1 MPSFGAEE
9 SCVQYPLIGY
19 VTEPEIGWTFVS
31 KEAAVERRGGQEGS
45 FFYDLLGDKLLALN
59 RGILDKERVAQVM
72 QRMQNVR
79 PSIEGNAAI
88 LSFLRGEQTI
98 YHPTQNRELN
108 FDVIDF
114 ENMHNNDFDVTC
126 EWTYTNGRYTN
137 RVDIVFLINGVPVI
151 VVETKAAHKLDGVA
165 EGMDQIRRYHL
176 ETPELMTQ
184 PQIFDV
190 PNLLDWFYGVTW
202 NTDRKNL
209 FNWKDEQPGNYEH
222 KVKAFFNRER
232 ILRFIKDYILFV
244 KKDDD
249 LKKFILRQHQ
259 TRAIEK
265 VVERALDKEKHRG
278 LVWHTQG
285 SGKTFTMIAS
295 AEQLIHRPELE
306 KPTVLMLVDRNEL
319 ESQLFQNLSAY
330 GFGGMVVA
338 ERKTHL
344 RELLKSGHRGLI
356 VSMIHKFEGMS
367 ANINTASNIIVL
379 IDEAHRTTAGDL
391 GNYLMSALPNA
402 TYIGFTGTPI
412 DKTAKGSGTFKVF
425 GTDDVN
431 GYLDKYSMRESIPDG
446 TTLRLNYTIAPNDM
460 LVDQETL
467 EKEFLCLAEAE
478 GMSDIEELNK
488 ILERAVTLKTQLKA
502 KDRVEKVAAFV
513 AEHFTSTIEPMGFK
527 AFLVGV
533 DREACVLYKKELDK
547 YLLPEYSVVVYSKA
561 HNDREHL
568 KEFYLAEDA
577 EKKVRKEFAKKS
589 TIPKI
594 LIVTEKLLTGY
605 DAPILYCMYLDKPMR
620 DHVLLQTI
628 ARVNRPYED
637 SDGLKKPAGFILD
650 FVGIFDKLQ
659 RALAFD
665 SDEVASVINDL
676 ALLKDTF
683 AKMIQEQAGEY
694 LNLIPKGKA
703 TDKDCEKA
711 IEYFDDKE
719 RRIGFFK
726 FFRQIES
733 LYEIISPDAFLR
745 PYIDDYNRLLR
756 LYCIIRNA
764 FTKRVY
770 VDKEFMA
777 KTAML
782 VREHVTTDSVDAPL
796 PVQKIDEQTLE
807 ALKASQSSDTVKVIN
822 LIKTITATVDDEEDE
837 IPVLGSIGDKAESI
851 AELYDNRQ
859 ISTQDALMQLEA
871 LVTEYNN
878 LKREWQKKGMATH
891 TFNIYWAIHREG
903 LDNAEGLAVKVN
915 EEFERYGHYRDNK
928 DEQMDLR
935 RNLYKLLMKPVG
947 KDKIKE
953 FTDHLMKI
961 RKG

>member
-1 MPSFGAEE
+1 MPSFGAEG
-9 SCVQYPLIGY
+9 SCVQNPLIGY
-19 VTEPEIGWTFVS
+19 VTEPEIKWTYVPT
-31 KEAAVERRGGQEGS
+31 KEALARRGNETGCFFNEILGS
-45 FFYDLLGDKLLALN
+45 ALLELN
-59 RGILDKERVAQVM
+59 KEILDEEQAIQIIR
-72 QRMQNVR
+72 RMHNAR
-79 PSIEGNAAI
+79 PSIEGNAEI
-88 LSFLRGEQTI
+88 LSFLRGEQSF
-98 YHPTQNRELN
+98 YHPTHKRELN
-108 FDVIDF
+108 FNLINF
-114 ENMHNNDFDVTC
+114 ECPDENRFEVTD
-126 EWTYTNGRYTN
+126 EWSYTNGKYKN
-137 RVDIVFLINGVPVI
+137 RGDIVFLINGVPII
-151 VVETKAAHKLDGVA
+151 VVETKAAHKIDGIA
-165 EGMDQIRRYHL
+165 EGMEQIRRYHN

-190 PNLLDWFYGVTW
+190 PNLLDWYYGVTW
-202 NTDRKNL
+202 STDRKNL
-209 FNWKDEQPGNYEH
+209 FNWKDEQPGNYER

-259 TRAIEK
+259 TRAVEK
-265 VVERALDKEKHRG
+265 VVERAIDKEKHRG

-285 SGKTFTMIAS
+285 SGKTFTMISA
-295 AEQLIHRPELE
+295 AEQLIHHPELG

-319 ESQLFQNLSAY
+319 ETQLFQNLDAY
-330 GFGGMVVA
+330 GFGGIVVA
-338 ERKTHL
+338 DRKTHL
-344 RELLKSGHRGLI
+344 QDLLKSGHRGLI
-356 VSMIHKFEGMS
+356 VSMIHKFEGMPE
-367 ANINTASNIIVL
+367 NINTDENIVAL
-379 IDEAHRTTAGDL
+379 IDESHRTTNGDL
-391 GNYLMSALPNA
+391 GNYLMAALPNA

-412 DKTAKGSGTFKVF
+412 DKTAKGSGTFKIF
-425 GTDDVN
+425 GIDDEK
-431 GYLDKYSMRESIPDG
+431 GYLDKYSMAESIEDG

-460 LVDQETL
+460 LVDQEIL
-467 EKEFLCLAEAE
+467 EKEFLSLAETE
-478 GMSDIEELNK
+478 GISDIDELNK

-502 KDRVEKVAAFV
+502 HERVEKVAAFV

-533 DREACVLYKKELDK
+533 DREACALYKKELDK
-547 YLLPEYSVVVYSKA
+547 YLPPEYSTVVYSEA

-568 KEFYLAEDA
+568 KEFYLTPNA
-577 EKKVRKEFAKKS
+577 EKIVRKEFAKKS

-637 SDGLKKPAGFILD
+637 SEGLLKPAGFVLD

-665 SDEVASVINDL
+665 SDEVTSVINDI

-683 AKMIQEQAGEY
+683 ALQMKSQAVEY

-703 TDKDCEKA
+703 TDKDCERA

-719 RRIGFFK
+719 RRTTFFK
-726 FFRQIES
+726 FFKQIES

-745 PYIDDYNRLLR
+745 PYIDDYNCLVLL
-756 LYCIIRNA
+756 YKIIRNK

-770 VDKEFMA
+770 ADKEFMA

-782 VREHVTTDSVDAPL
+782 VREHVSTNSVDAPL
-796 PVQKIDEQTLE
+796 PVQKIDEHTLE

-822 LIKTITATVDDEEDE
+822 LIKTISTTVDDEIDE
-837 IPVLGSIGDKAESI
+837 IPVLVSIGGKAEVI
-851 AELYDNRQ
+851 AELYENRQ
-859 ISTQDALMQLEA
+859 ISTQDALLRLET
-871 LVTEYNN
+871 LVSEFNN
-878 LKREWQKKGMATH
+878 LKSEWKSKGMPAY
-891 TFNIYWAIHREG
+891 TFNLYWAIHSEG
-903 LDNAEGLAVKVN
+903 LEDAEGLAIKVN
-915 EEFERYGHYRDNK
+915 AIFERFCNWRENRDEATNLK
-928 DEQMDLR
+928 IE
-935 RNLYKLLMKPVG
+935 LYKLFLKPIG
-947 KDKIKE
+947 NDRIKD
-953 FTDHLMKI
+953 FTDHLKKI

>member
-1 MPSFGAEE
+1 MPSFGAED
-9 SCVQYPLIGY
+9 SCVQNPLIGY
-19 VTEPEIGWTFVS
+19 VAEPEIGWTCVS
-31 KEAAVERRGGQEGS
+31 REESEERRGGLVQS
-45 FFYDLLGDKLLALN
+45 FFFDTLGDKLLALN
-59 RGILDKERVAQVM
+59 HDILDKELAAQVM

-79 PSIEGNAAI
+79 PTIEGNATI
-88 LSFLRGEQTI
+88 LSFLRGEQSI
-98 YHPTQNRELN
+98 YHPIHKRELN
-108 FDVIDF
+108 FRVIDF
-114 ENMHNNDFDVTC
+114 DNLDNNDFDVTG
-126 EWTYTNGRYTN
+126 EWSYSNGKFTN
-137 RVDIVFLINGVPVI
+137 RADIVFLINGVPII

-165 EGMDQIRRYHL
+165 EGMEQIRRYHR
-176 ETPELMTQ
+176 ETPGLMTH

-202 NTDRKNL
+202 STDRKNL
-209 FNWKDEQPGNYEH
+209 FNWKDEQQGNYEK
-222 KVKAFFNRER
+222 KVKAVFNRER

-259 TRAIEK
+259 VRAVEK
-265 VVERALDKEKHRG
+265 VVERALDKDKLRG

-285 SGKTFTMIAS
+285 SGKTFTMISS

-306 KPTVLMLVDRNEL
+306 KPTVLVLIDRNEL
-319 ESQLFQNLSAY
+319 ETQLFQNLEAY
-330 GFGGMVVA
+330 GFGGMIVA

-344 RELLKSGHRGLI
+344 RELMKSGHRGLI
-356 VSMIHKFEGMS
+356 VSMIHKFEGMPE
-367 ANINTASNIIVL
+367 NINTAANIIVL

-391 GNYLMSALPNA
+391 GNYLMAALPNA

-425 GTDDVN
+425 GIDDVK
-431 GYLDKYSMRESIPDG
+431 GYLDKYSMAESIDDG

-467 EKEFLCLAEAE
+467 EKEFLSLAEAE

-533 DREACVLYKKELDK
+533 DREACALYKKELDK
-547 YLLPEYSVVVYSKA
+547 HLPAEYSTVVYSQA

-568 KEFYLAEDA
+568 KEFYLTEAD

-637 SDGLKKPAGFILD
+637 GDGLKKPAGFVLD

-665 SDEVASVINDL
+665 SDEVASVINDI

-683 AKMIQEQAGEY
+683 AQLIQEQAGEY
-694 LNLIPKGKA
+694 LDLIPKGKA
-703 TDKDCEKA
+703 TDKDCERA
-711 IEYFDDKE
+711 IENFDDKE
-719 RRIGFFK
+719 QRNTFFK
-726 FFRQIES
+726 FFRQVES
-733 LYEIISPDAFLR
+733 LYEIISPDVFLR

-764 FTKRVY
+764 FTKRIY
-770 VDKEFMA
+770 IDKEFMA
-777 KTAML
+777 KTAKL
-782 VREHVTTDSVDAPL
+782 IRDHVTTDSVDAPL

-822 LIKTITATVDDEEDE
+822 LIKTITATVDEEEDE
-837 IPVLGSIGDKAESI
+837 IPILGSIGEKAEAI

-859 ISTQDALMQLEA
+859 ISTQDALLQLES
-871 LVTEYNN
+871 LVTEYNT
-878 LKREWQKKGMATH
+878 LKSEWQKKGMSAH
-891 TFNIYWAIHREG
+891 TFNIYWAIHRVG
-903 LDNAEGLAVKVN
+903 LEDAEGLAVKVN
-915 EEFERYGHYRDNK
+915 EEFESYSHYRDNR
-928 DEQMDLR
+928 DEQMELR
-935 RNLYKLLMKPVG
+935 RKLYKLLLKPVG

-953 FTDHLMKI
+953 ITDHLMKI
-961 RKG
+961 RMG

>member
-1 MPSFGAEE
+1 MPSFGAED
-9 SCVQYPLIGY
+9 SCVQNPLIGY
-19 VTEPEIGWTFVS
+19 VTEPEIGWTYVS
-31 KEAAVERRGGQEGS
+31 REESEERRGGLVHS
-45 FFYDLLGDKLLALN
+45 FYFDTLGDKLLSLN
-59 RGILDKERVAQVM
+59 RDILDKELAAQVM

-79 PSIEGNAAI
+79 PSIEGNATI
-88 LSFLRGEQTI
+88 LSFLRGEQSI
-98 YHPTQNRELN
+98 YHPTHKRELN
-108 FDVIDF
+108 FRVIDF
-114 ENMHNNDFDVTC
+114 DNIDNNDFSVTD
-126 EWTYTNGRYTN
+126 EWSYTNGTYTNRA
-137 RVDIVFLINGVPVI
+137 DIVFLVNGVPVI

-165 EGMDQIRRYHL
+165 EGMEQIRRYHR
-176 ETPELMTQ
+176 ETPELMTH

-190 PNLLDWFYGVTW
+190 PNLLDWLYGVTW
-202 NTDRKNL
+202 STDRKNL
-209 FNWKDEQPGNYEH
+209 FNWKDEQPGNYEK

-259 TRAIEK
+259 TRAVEK
-265 VVERALDKEKHRG
+265 VVERALDKDKHRG

-285 SGKTFTMIAS
+285 SGKTFTMISS

-306 KPTVLMLVDRNEL
+306 KPTVLVLVDRNEL
-319 ESQLFQNLSAY
+319 ETQLFQNLEAY
-330 GFGGMVVA
+330 GFGGILVA
-338 ERKTHL
+338 EKKTHL
-344 RELLKSGHRGLI
+344 RGLLKSGQRGLI
-356 VSMIHKFEGMS
+356 VSMIHKFEGMPE
-367 ANINTASNIIVL
+367 NINIASNIIVL

-391 GNYLMSALPNA
+391 GNYLMAALPNA

-412 DKTAKGSGTFKVF
+412 DKTTKGSGTFKVF
-425 GTDDVN
+425 GIDDPK
-431 GYLDKYSMRESIPDG
+431 GYLDKYSMAESIDDG

-467 EKEFLCLAEAE
+467 EKEFLSLAEAE

-502 KDRVEKVAAFV
+502 HDRVEKVAAFV
-513 AEHFTSTIEPMGFK
+513 AEHFTTTIEPMGFK

-547 YLLPEYSVVVYSKA
+547 YLPPEYSTVVYSKA

-568 KEFYLAEDA
+568 KEFYLAEAD

-589 TIPKI
+589 GIPKI

-637 SDGLKKPAGFILD
+637 GDGLKKPAGFVLD

-665 SDEVASVINDL
+665 SDEVASVINDI

-683 AKMIQEQAGEY
+683 AKLMQEQAVEY
-694 LNLIPKGKA
+694 LAFIPKGKA
-703 TDKDCEKA
+703 TDKDCERA
-711 IEYFDDKE
+711 IEHFDDKE
-719 RRIGFFK
+719 RRKAFFK

-745 PYIDDYNRLLR
+745 PFIDDYNRLLR
-756 LYCIIRNA
+756 LYCIIHNA

-770 VDKEFMA
+770 IDKEFMA
-777 KTAML
+777 KTAKL
-782 VREHVTTDSVDAPL
+782 IREHVTTESVDAPL

-822 LIKTITATVDDEEDE
+822 LIKTITATVDEEEDE
-837 IPVLGSIGDKAESI
+837 IPILGSIGEKAEAI

-859 ISTQDALMQLEA
+859 ISTQDALLRLES

-878 LKREWQKKGMATH
+878 LKRDWQNKGMAAH

-903 LDNAEGLAVKVN
+903 LEGAEELAVKVN
-915 EEFERYGHYRDNK
+915 EEFEAYGHFRDNR
-928 DEQMDLR
+928 DEQMELR
-935 RNLYKLLMKPVG
+935 RKLYKLLMKPVG

-953 FTDHLMKI
+953 FTDHLMRI
-961 RKG
+961 RKS

>member
-1 MPSFGAEE
+1 MKHASPLSNHFFGGQTMPSFGAETP
-9 SCVQYPLIGY
+9 CVQNPLIGY
-19 VTEPEIGWTFVS
+19 VSEPEIGWTYVPRD
-31 KEAAVERRGGQEGS
+31 EAEERRGGENGS
-45 FFYDLLGDKLLALN
+45 YFYDTLGDMLLELN
-59 RGILDKERVAQVM
+59 RDVMDKELAAQVM

-79 PSIEGNAAI
+79 PSIEGNVTI
-88 LSFLRGEQTI
+88 LSFMRGEQSI
-98 YHPTQNRELN
+98 YHPIHKRELN
-108 FDVIDF
+108 FLLIDF
-114 ENMHNNDFDVTC
+114 ETPGNNKFEVTD
-126 EWTYTNGRYTN
+126 EWSYTNGKHTN
-137 RVDIVFLINGVPVI
+137 RADIVFLINGVPVI

-165 EGMDQIRRYHL
+165 EGMEQIRRNHR
-176 ETPELMTQ
+176 ETPEMLTQ
-184 PQIFDV
+184 AQIFDV

-209 FNWKDEQPGNYEH
+209 FNWKDEQPGNYEK
-222 KVKAFFNRER
+222 KVKVFFNRER
-232 ILRFIKDYILFV
+232 ILRLIKDYILFV

-259 TRAIEK
+259 TRAVEK
-265 VVERALDKEKHRG
+265 VVERALDKDKRRG

-285 SGKTFTMIAS
+285 SGKTFTMITA
-295 AEQLIHRPELE
+295 AEQLIHQPELE

-319 ESQLFQNLSAY
+319 ETQLFQNLAAY
-330 GFGGMVVA
+330 GFGGLVVA

-344 RELLKSGHRGLI
+344 RDLLKSGHRGLI
-356 VSMIHKFEGMS
+356 VTMIHKFEGMP
-367 ANINTASNIIVL
+367 ADINTAGNIIIL

-391 GNYLMSALPNA
+391 GNYLMAALPNA

-412 DKTAKGSGTFKVF
+412 DKTAKGTGTFKVF
-425 GTDDVN
+425 GTDDDK
-431 GYLDKYSMRESIPDG
+431 GYLDKYSMAESIEDG

-467 EKEFLCLAEAE
+467 EKEFLSLAETE

-502 KDRVEKVAAFV
+502 ESRVQKVAAFV
-513 AEHFTSTIEPMGFK
+513 AEHFTSNVEPMGFK

-533 DREACVLYKKELDK
+533 DREACALYKKELDK
-547 YLLPEYSVVVYSKA
+547 YLPPEYSTVVYSKA

-589 TIPKI
+589 ALPKI

-637 SDGLKKPAGFILD
+637 SDGLKKPAGFVLD

-665 SDEVASVINDL
+665 SDEVASVINDI

-683 AKMIQEQAGEY
+683 ANQMQELAGQY
-694 LNLIPKGKA
+694 LDLIPKGNA
-703 TDKDCEKA
+703 TDKDCERA

-719 RRIGFFK
+719 RRATFFK

-745 PYIDDYNRLLR
+745 TYIDDYNRLLR

-777 KTAML
+777 KTAKL
-782 VREHVTTDSVDAPL
+782 VREHVTTNSVDAPL

-822 LIKTITATVDDEEDE
+822 LIKTITATVDEEEDE
-837 IPVLGSIGDKAESI
+837 IPILGSIGAKAEAI
-851 AELYDNRQ
+851 ACRTLRQ
-859 ISTQDALMQLEA
+859 PANFHPGCFAESGIACYRIQQPET
-871 LVTEYNN
+871 
-878 LKREWQKKGMATH
+878 GMAEKGYAGSYLQH
-891 TFNIYWAIHREG
+891 
-903 LDNAEGLAVKVN
+903 LL
-915 EEFERYGHYRDNK
+915 GHPSGRA
-928 DEQMDLR
+928 R
-935 RNLYKLLMKPVG
+935 RCRRAG
-947 KDKIKE
+947 D
-953 FTDHLMKI
+953 
-961 RKG
+961 